1 MNNYQFNQEI
11 VDRFF
16 KYDYHDRG
24 MVKWQGF
31 YLSDHTTAMNKQKVK
46 LNRIAKLKE
55 QQTLLTIKNILFYSL
70 ENKVNVIM
78 QLNEVDVELNPLEIV
93 SQVAKLNDIK
103 VKLTDNQVI
112 LLESIRNV
120 FTA

>member
-93 SQVAKLNDIK
+93 SQVAKLN
-103 VKLTDNQVI
+103 
-112 LLESIRNV
+112 
-120 FTA
+120 